1 MKTTAQGFRARA
13 KDCRNLAKGARHI
26 ADRVMLEEIAEDLDA
41 EADRMDAEELNDNR
55 P

>member
-1 MKTTAQGFRARA
+1 MKTTPEGFRDRA
-13 KDCRNLAKGARHI
+13 KDCRNLAKGARYD

-41 EADRMDAEELNDNR
+41 EADRIEAERLNDNQ